1 LCYKLFQGKKIT
13 KVSVFK
19 NRKKSEFLNNFPPK
33 KCKEIK
39 TIVAFLDWEANV
51 TGMTGVYRLVQHHPD
66 YLLTEH
72 KQILQ
77 HLMLHVKNLRS
88 QVSH

>member
-1 LCYKLFQGKKIT
+1 LCCKLFQGNKFIKL
-13 KVSVFK
+13 SVIK
-19 NRKKSEFLNNFPPK
+19 NSKKSEILDNFPSK

-39 TIVAFLDWEANV
+39 TIVVFLDWEANV